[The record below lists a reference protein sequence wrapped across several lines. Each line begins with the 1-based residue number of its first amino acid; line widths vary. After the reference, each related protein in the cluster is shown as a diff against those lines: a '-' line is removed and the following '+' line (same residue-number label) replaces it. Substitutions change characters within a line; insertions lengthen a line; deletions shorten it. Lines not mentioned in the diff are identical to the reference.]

1 MAKRMATSNAQ
12 LKRIQQ
18 LQSAA
23 AAVAAFVLIVG
34 VYVLVEWIGSGNV

>member
-1 MAKRMATSNAQ
+1 MAKRMATSNAR
-12 LKRIQQ
+12 LKRIEQ